1 MIKKLFDR
9 FNNIFFRV
17 FTTFAILILI
27 FAVVLGIIF
36 VQLNRN
42 AAQQYN
48 EASLS
53 RMAQTIATRF
63 RNYLMDNDYEECM
76 AYLGMFG
83 EIETT
88 ELWTVSNP
96 NAAEPMSEIYANMGS
111 KDIFIQ
117 PEFADIIKAAFK
129 GESESGLFYSNLH
142 GMTAMAVGMPVS
154 INGRENC
161 GAIVLVRTMD
171 QLDDTTSSSIRM
183 IFISSLL
190 ALGVSGLVAAML
202 ARRITEPVRQMKEM
216 AKDMAEGNY
225 ECKTGID
232 RTDEIGEMA
241 RSIDVLSDKLLENEV
256 ERANLEQMRLDF
268 FANVSHELRTPIS
281 VVRATAEC
289 LNDGVVTD
297 AEKVGLYYERILRE
311 CKTMERLVADLLT
324 LSKMQNPNF
333 KIEKEPVNL
342 VEVFGDIIRN
352 AAAISNEKNITIKV
366 HRDKDVYMMM
376 GDYDRLKQ
384 MFMVIFDNAVKFSPE
399 GSNVYVDIHSDED
412 KHIVVT
418 ISDEGV
424 GITPEELPFIF
435 EKFYRSKLRMN
446 AKGSG
451 LGLPIAKYIAAKHDG
466 TIDVKSEQGV
476 GTEFTFSFE
485 EAFEGQDT
493 SGKSQ

>member
-1 MIKKLFDR
+1 MKNR

-17 FTTFAILILI
+17 FTTFAILILV
-27 FAVVLGIIF
+27 FALVLGIIF

-42 AAQQYN
+42 ATQQYN
-48 EASLS
+48 EAALN
-53 RMAQTIATRF
+53 RMAQTISTRF

-76 AYLGMFG
+76 SYLGMFG

-96 NAAEPMSEIYANMGS
+96 VASEPMPSEYANMDS
-111 KDIFIQ
+111 ASVSIQ
-117 PEFADIIKAAFK
+117 HEFTEIILAAFK
-129 GESESGLFYSNLH
+129 GESVSRLFYSNLH
-142 GMTAMAVGMPVS
+142 GMTALAVGMPVS

-183 IFISSLL
+183 IVISSLL
-190 ALGVSGLVAAML
+190 ALGVSGLFATML
-202 ARRITEPVRQMKEM
+202 ARRITEPIRQMQEM
-216 AKDMAEGNY
+216 ARDMAEGNY
-225 ECKTGID
+225 ECKTGIN

-281 VVRATAEC
+281 VVRATTEC

-297 AEKVGLYYERILRE
+297 AEKIGLYYERILRE

-342 VEVFGDIIRN
+342 VEVFDDIIRN
-352 AAAISNEKNITIKV
+352 AAAISNEKNISIRMS
-366 HRDKDVYMMM
+366 RDKDIYMMM

-399 GSNVYVDIHSDED
+399 GSNVYVNIHSDAD
-412 KHIVVT
+412 KHIL
-418 ISDEGV
+418 ISIKDEGV
-424 GITPEELPFIF
+424 GISPDELPYIF

-446 AKGSG
+446 AKGTG
-451 LGLPIAKYIAAKHDG
+451 LGLSIAKYIAAKHDG
-466 TIDVKSEQGV
+466 TIDVRSEQGV
-476 GTEFTFSFE
+476 GTEFTFCFD
-485 EAFEGQDT
+485 EAFEE
-493 SGKSQ
+493 